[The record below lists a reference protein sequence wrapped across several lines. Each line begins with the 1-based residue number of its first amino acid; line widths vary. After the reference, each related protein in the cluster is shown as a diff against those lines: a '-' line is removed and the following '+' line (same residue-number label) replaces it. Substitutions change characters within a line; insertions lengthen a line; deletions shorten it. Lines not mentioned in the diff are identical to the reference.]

1 MKLRW
6 VGVFCGSKSGTNPIY
21 ADAARELGGAIAQRG
36 AGLVFGGGSVGLMGV
51 VADAVLA
58 AGGPVY
64 GVIPHSLATV
74 EALHT
79 GLTELQL
86 VDTMHQRKA
95 LMAERAD
102 AFIALPGGYGTCDE
116 LFEILTWRQIG
127 LHNKPVALL
136 NVAGYFDPL
145 LAWADRMVADGFLR
159 QGYRDY
165 LQVTA
170 SVAAIWSML
179 EGGGHAA

>member
-1 MKLRW
+1 
-6 VGVFCGSKSGTNPIY
+6 
-21 ADAARELGGAIAQRG
+21 
-36 AGLVFGGGSVGLMGV
+36 
-51 VADAVLA
+51 
-58 AGGPVY
+58 
-64 GVIPHSLATV
+64 
-74 EALHT
+74 
-79 GLTELQL
+79 
-86 VDTMHQRKA
+86 MHQRKA

-116 LFEILTWRQIG
+116 LFEILTWRQLG
-127 LHNKPVALL
+127 LHAKPVALL

-165 LQVTA
+165 LQVAA
-170 SVAAIWSML
+170 SVATIWSML